1 MDVSEIQK
9 ETFLKLLQ
17 QIRTEVHHLKKQ
29 NKDLNRQNLKLKS
42 RLDDMQKKQT
52 DIFSN
57 ISESERIA
65 LKHKVSGLIDKI
77 DKHIDS

>member
-1 MDVSEIQK
+1 MDVNDIQK
-9 ETFLKLLQ
+9 ETFLKLLR

-29 NKDLNRQNLKLKS
+29 NKDLNRENLKLKS
-42 RLDDMQKKQT
+42 KLTDIQKKQT

-65 LKHKVSGLIDKI
+65 MKHKVSGLIEKL
-77 DKHIDS
+77 DKHLDE